1 MNCQQDPLCLK
12 HVELICRSTSVLRD
26 EIQTIKPVKTSL
38 KAFLC
43 FKLTNG
49 ACYKSQVLMTLPLPA
64 TSSSTESKVETPIYS
79 TMDAEVMNT
88 SFELCSLSDI
98 TALIATW

>member
-12 HVELICRSTSVLRD
+12 LVELICRGTSVLRD

-38 KAFLC
+38 EAFLC
-43 FKLTNG
+43 FKLTKG

-64 TSSSTESKVETPIYS
+64 HHHPQRVR
-79 TMDAEVMNT
+79 
-88 SFELCSLSDI
+88 
-98 TALIATW
+98 

>member
-38 KAFLC
+38 EAFLC

-49 ACYKSQVLMTLPLPA
+49 VCYKSQVLMTLPLP
-64 TSSSTESKVETPIYS
+64 VHHHPQR
-79 TMDAEVMNT
+79 VR
-88 SFELCSLSDI
+88 
-98 TALIATW
+98 